1 MQKKWPKPNQ
11 RNGMNKNNFCNR
23 GNAIIMEMLLR
34 FCVKLG
40 HCKMKPLNILTS
52 SKAEAPPLTDATG
65 GHSLLCSSAPQ
76 TSWWTLSALLL
87 CSST

>member
-1 MQKKWPKPNQ
+1 
-11 RNGMNKNNFCNR
+11 
-23 GNAIIMEMLLR
+23 MEMLLR

-76 TSWWTLSALLL
+76 PSSKLKLTLSPARLLQRKHF
-87 CSST
+87 